1 MGAWGTGIF
10 ENDDVLDW
18 KLDLFDTD
26 DMELI
31 EETIEEVLEEEYIET
46 DLASNALG
54 AVEILAALQGSP
66 GKEILNKQS
75 DTEDLYDWINTH
87 KGKGKELISKAKRA
101 VVINIKTVGEI
112 NANKMKMDNIYNLIR
127 FEETKQLVVYA
138 GSVSIKNPT

>member
-10 ENDDVLDW
+10 ENDDILDW
-18 KLDLFDTD
+18 KLDLFDTY

-31 EETIEEVLEEEYIET
+31 EETIEEVLEEEYIES

-54 AVEILAALQGSP
+54 AIEILAALQGSP

-87 KGKGKELISKAKRA
+87 KGKGKKLISKAKRA
-101 VVINIKTVGEI
+101 VKKIKKDSELKELWEESEEYLIWLNTINDLEKR
-112 NANKMKMDNIYNLIR
+112 L
-127 FEETKQLVVYA
+127 
-138 GSVSIKNPT
+138 

>member
-31 EETIEEVLEEEYIET
+31 EETIEEVLEEEYIES

-54 AVEILAALQGSP
+54 AIEILAALQGSP

-87 KGKGKELISKAKRA
+87 KGKGKGKELISKAKRA
-101 VVINIKTVGEI
+101 VKKIKKDSELKELWEESEEYLIWLNAINDLEKR
-112 NANKMKMDNIYNLIR
+112 L
-127 FEETKQLVVYA
+127 
-138 GSVSIKNPT
+138 